1 MNTSSKKKDYNR
13 PARIA
18 KAVLACLV
26 ALAFILMWSKATTYR
41 KVIFDYQRMT
51 ETNDYK
57 ERAALRQ
64 SIERRVGRPNTPWY
78 DLDKAPRYLHFWD
91 EYNLYSNAQ
100 LEAITYGLGED

>member
-1 MNTSSKKKDYNR
+1 MNTSKKKDYNR

-18 KAVLACLV
+18 KAVLAGLV
-26 ALAFILMWSKATTYR
+26 AVAFVLMWTRATTYR

-51 ETNDYK
+51 ETTDSAK
-57 ERAALRQ
+57 RAALRRN
-64 SIERRVGRPNTPWY
+64 IESKVGRPNTPWY

-100 LEAITYGLGED
+100 LEALTYGLGED